1 MFDSRNREG
10 KIMFRREIGK
20 RIRQIREEKEMT
32 RDQLA
37 INAEITS
44 KFLYELENGKKG
56 LSANTLLKIANA
68 LSCSCDYI
76 LLGIKRGDGSYGNE
90 AFDRQLLKGFNEK
103 QCEIISE
110 ILQLLL
116 ELNEEMQEHEL

>member
-1 MFDSRNREG
+1 MF
-10 KIMFRREIGK
+10 KREIGK
-20 RIRQIREEKEMT
+20 RIRKIREEKEMT

-37 INAEITS
+37 AAAEITT

-76 LLGIKRGDGSYGNE
+76 LLGIKGKEASYGIE
-90 AFDRQLLKGFNEK
+90 SVDTQLLKGFNER
-103 QCEIISE
+103 QCKIITE
-110 ILQLLL
+110 ILQLLI
-116 ELNEEMQEHEL
+116 ELNEEMLEHEL

>member
-1 MFDSRNREG
+1 ML
-10 KIMFRREIGK
+10 KREIGK
-20 RIRQIREEKEMT
+20 RIRKVREEKEMT

-37 INAEITS
+37 AGAEITT

-76 LLGIKRGDGSYGNE
+76 LLGIKGKEESCGIESVDT
-90 AFDRQLLKGFNEK
+90 QLLKGFNER
-103 QCEIISE
+103 QCKIITE
-110 ILQLLL
+110 ILQLLI
-116 ELNEEMQEHEL
+116 ELNEEILEHEL

>member
-10 KIMFRREIGK
+10 KVMFKREIGK

-37 INAEITS
+37 ANAEITS

-76 LLGIKRGDGSYGNE
+76 LLGIKNEDGSYRKE
-90 AFDRQLLKGFNEK
+90 TFDTQLLKGFSEK
-103 QCEIISE
+103 QRKIISE
-110 ILQLLL
+110 IIQLLL
-116 ELNEEMQEHEL
+116 ELNEEMPKHEL

>member
-1 MFDSRNREG
+1 MLGSRNREG
-10 KIMFRREIGK
+10 KIMFKREIGE

-37 INAEITS
+37 ANAEITS

-76 LLGIKRGDGSYGNE
+76 LLGIKNGDGSYGKGT
-90 AFDRQLLKGFNEK
+90 FDTQLLKGFNEK
-103 QCEIISE
+103 QCKIPTTVIMPWFLK
-110 ILQLLL
+110 IR
-116 ELNEEMQEHEL
+116 

>member
-1 MFDSRNREG
+1 MF
-10 KIMFRREIGK
+10 KREIGK

-37 INAEITS
+37 ANAEITS

-56 LSANTLLKIANA
+56 LSATTLLKVANA

-76 LLGIKRGDGSYGNE
+76 LLGVKSGDGSYGSE
-90 AFDRQLLKGFNEK
+90 PFVTQLLKGFNEK
-103 QCEIISE
+103 QCKIISE

-116 ELNEEMQEHEL
+116 ELNEEMTKHEL

>member
-1 MFDSRNREG
+1 MF
-10 KIMFRREIGK
+10 KKEIGK
-20 RIRQIREEKEMT
+20 RIRQIREEKEIT

-37 INAEITS
+37 EKAEITS

-56 LSANTLLKIANA
+56 LSAKTLLKIANA

-76 LLGIKRGDGSYGNE
+76 LLGIKNGDGSYGNE
-90 AFDRQLLKGFNEK
+90 AFNRQLLKGFNER

-116 ELNEEMQEHEL
+116 ELDEEMQKHEL

>member
-1 MFDSRNREG
+1 MF
-10 KIMFRREIGK
+10 KWEIGK

-37 INAEITS
+37 ERAEITS

-76 LLGIKRGDGSYGNE
+76 LLGVKRGDGNYGSENL
-90 AFDRQLLKGFNEK
+90 DRQLLKGFNEK

-110 ILQLLL
+110 IFQLLL
-116 ELNEEMQEHEL
+116 ELNEEMSKYEL

>member
-1 MFDSRNREG
+1 MF
-10 KIMFRREIGK
+10 KREIGK

-37 INAEITS
+37 ASAEITS

-56 LSANTLLKIANA
+56 LSANTLLKLANA

-76 LLGIKRGDGSYGNE
+76 LSGVKSGERKYGSE
-90 AFDRQLLKGFNEK
+90 ALNKHLFKDFNEK

-116 ELNEEMQEHEL
+116 ELNEEKLKHEL

>member
-1 MFDSRNREG
+1 MF
-10 KIMFRREIGK
+10 KREIGK

-37 INAEITS
+37 TSAEITS
-44 KFLYELENGKKG
+44 KFLYELESGKKG
-56 LSANTLLKIANA
+56 LSANTLLKLSIA

-76 LLGIKRGDGSYGNE
+76 LSGVKSGEGKYGSE
-90 AFDRQLLKGFNEK
+90 ALNKHFFKDFNEK

-116 ELNEEMQEHEL
+116 ELNEEKLQHEL